1 MKIGGDFSIVFPLFV
16 SVKGSEFQA
25 FYETA
30 IFPLILCPP
39 YPLKLNPLTF
49 LLFQLSFHNIYPNS
63 FPPRSVR
70 SFCGPS

>member
-1 MKIGGDFSIVFPLFV
+1 MKIGGDFSIIFPLFV

-39 YPLKLNPLTF
+39 YPLKLNSSLPLN
-49 LLFQLSFHNIYPNS
+49 LLNRFE
-63 FPPRSVR
+63 RKWVR
-70 SFCGPS
+70 QSDFYIF